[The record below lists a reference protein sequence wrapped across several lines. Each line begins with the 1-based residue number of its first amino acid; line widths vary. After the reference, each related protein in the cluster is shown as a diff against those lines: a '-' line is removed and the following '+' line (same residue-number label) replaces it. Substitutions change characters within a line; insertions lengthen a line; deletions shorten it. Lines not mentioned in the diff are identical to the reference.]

1 MANYNYKPQLHLNQ
15 YIKLSKTYDDATVKY
30 KTIKCN
36 QLIRML
42 VLTSMDVSHV
52 TC

>member
-1 MANYNYKPQLHLNQ
+1 MANYNYKPQLHLHQ
-15 YIKLSKTYDDATVKY
+15 YIKLLKTYDAIVKY

-36 QLIRML
+36 QLICTL
-42 VLTSMDVSHV
+42 VSTSMAVSHV